1 MRYVFGPVPSR
12 RLGQSLGIDPVPL
25 KTCNWNC
32 IYCQLGRSI
41 PMTNERRAYFPRDE
55 ILDEAREALAQH
67 DLAKI
72 DWVTF
77 IGSGEPTLNVDL
89 GWLIR
94 QVKSLTDLPVAVCT
108 NGALLYL
115 PEIRQELAAADAV
128 MPTVSAGSAE
138 LYWHIHRPYPGLT
151 FERLVEGLLAFR
163 QSYRGNL
170 WPEVMLLRDINDSE
184 EALRDIATLLERIQ
198 PDQVHIALP
207 SRPPAETWVQP
218 TDNEGLMRA
227 LAILGGS
234 SKVLHPADGAFD
246 LSGHKSVVDAV
257 IEIITRHPMS
267 QADLEKSLARWSP
280 DEVTQALAELEG
292 SGRAQIVERFGI
304 NFWSASPA
312 AYPGEEKSQAVSPD
326 RLRPRLRYHQPI
338 PKTDSGPEIE

>member
-1 MRYVFGPVPSR
+1 
-12 RLGQSLGIDPVPL
+12 
-25 KTCNWNC
+25 
-32 IYCQLGRSI
+32 
-41 PMTNERRAYFPRDE
+41 MTNERWAYFPKDE
-55 ILDEAREALAQH
+55 ILAEAREALSHH
-67 DLAKI
+67 DPAKI
-72 DWVTF
+72 DWATF
-77 IGSGEPTLNVDL
+77 VGSGEPTLHVDL

-115 PEIRQELAAADAV
+115 PEIRQELAAADAI

-184 EALRDIATLLERIQ
+184 EALRDIASLLERIQ

-218 TDNEGLMRA
+218 PDDEGLMRA
-227 LAILGGS
+227 LAILGGT

-246 LSGHKSVVDAV
+246 LSGHESVVDAV
-257 IEIITRHPMS
+257 IEIIIRHPIS

-280 DEVTQALAELEG
+280 DEVAQALAELEG
-292 SGRAQIVERFGI
+292 SGRAQTVERFGTC
-304 NFWSASPA
+304 FWSASPA
-312 AYPGEEKSQAVSPD
+312 AYPEEEKSLAVSPE

-338 PKTDSGPEIE
+338 PNTNSRPEIE

>member
-1 MRYVFGPVPSR
+1 MKFIFGPVPSR
-12 RLGQSLGIDPVPL
+12 RLGQSLGIDPIPL

-32 IYCQLGRSI
+32 IYCQLGRSV
-41 PMTNERRAYFPRDE
+41 PMTNERRSYFPRDG
-55 ILDEAREALAQH
+55 ILAEAREALNHH
-67 DLAKI
+67 DPAEI

-77 IGSGEPTLNVDL
+77 IGSGEPTLHIDL

-115 PEIRQELAAADAV
+115 PEIRRELAVADAV
-128 MPTVSAGSAE
+128 MPTVAAGSAE

-170 WPEVMLLRDINDSE
+170 WPEVMLLRDINDGE
-184 EALRDIATLLERIQ
+184 KELRDIAMLLERIQ

-207 SRPPAETWVQP
+207 SRPPAETWVHP
-218 TDNEGLMRA
+218 PDDEGLMRA
-227 LAILGGS
+227 LAILGRS
-234 SKVLHPADGAFD
+234 SKVLHPAEGAFD
-246 LSGHKSVVDAV
+246 LGEHENVVDAV
-257 IEIITRHPMS
+257 VEIITRHPMS
-267 QADLEKSLARWSP
+267 QNDLEKALARWSP
-280 DEVTQALAELEG
+280 GEVAQALAELEG
-292 SGRAQIVERFGI
+292 SGRAQIVERLGI
-304 NFWSASPA
+304 RFWSASPA

-338 PKTDSGPEIE
+338 PKTNSGSEID